1 MQTIE
6 FETIIGKDGHIQR
19 PKEYQH
25 FYGKYA
31 RFIVLL
37 PENQKSG
44 RKDGNLEA
52 PRGSTKW
59 CQKTTGIWM
68 TSRNNSGR

>member
-1 MQTIE
+1 MQAIE
-6 FETIIGKDGHIQR
+6 FETIIGKDGHIQL
-19 PKEYQH
+19 PKEYQD

-44 RKDGNLEA
+44 RKRRQ
-52 PRGSTKW
+52 PGSAKGSL
-59 CQKTTGIWM
+59 QVLSDNDEHLDDFKE
-68 TSRNNSGR
+68 